1 MMNINLTKTFIDSL
15 RGFLE
20 GTNIELEENSRYF
33 NPQTEIWSY
42 ITCSLNANPYTM
54 IDITDSNKSDVF
66 IPDWMRD
73 TRFEFNL
80 IKIYLDI
87 TPGKETYRIIK
98 RLATE
103 PSETSGLE
111 VEYHIENPTGIKN
124 EDNSQA
130 SSMSLI
136 IVAHDIARNII
147 NQYRYSIS
155 KGNKQQRKPLDIREM
170 LSDLYK
176 VPFNEVDI
184 NIDPSIKTCQRKYID
199 INKQSIAKIKQARN
213 MAYKQPRNITSEKS
227 RSIAYLKLKG
237 FNSNEIGDVL
247 GETEQQI
254 KNFIKNH
261 KDLIESHRTI
271 IESEIGHRQTYIT
284 EPDLH
289 EQYKHWQT
297 AYNEMNKNKMIA
309 IVYLRQK
316 RVSTKRICEVL
327 KVTENQ
333 AAGYVQEFNKH
344 LDYIK
349 LILEPYRDLIE
360 IEQSL
365 INNESSSESN
375 KNDNESSKINV
386 YKNNKDQQRIISI
399 IKQFI
404 KIK

>member
-1 MMNINLTKTFIDSL
+1 MYINLNKTFIDSL

-20 GTNIELEENSRYF
+20 RTNIELEENSRYF
-33 NPQTEIWSY
+33 NPQTETWSY

-66 IPDWMRD
+66 IPDWMKD

-98 RLATE
+98 RSATE

-136 IVAHDIARNII
+136 VVAYDIARNII
-147 NQYRYSIS
+147 SQYRYNMS

-184 NIDPSIKTCQRKYID
+184 SIDPSIKTCQRKYID
-199 INKQSIAKIKQARN
+199 INRQNINKIRQARN

-227 RSIAYLKLKG
+227 HSIAYLKIKG
-237 FNSNEIGDVL
+237 FNSNEIGNIL
-247 GETEQQI
+247 GETEQQV

-261 KDLIESHRTI
+261 KDLIESHRII
-271 IESEIGHRQTYIT
+271 IEAEIGHRQTYIT

-297 AYNEMNKNKMIA
+297 AYNEMDKNKMIA

-316 RVSTKRICEVL
+316 RVSTKRICEVMR
-327 KVTENQ
+327 VTENQ
-333 AAGYVQEFNKH
+333 VAEYMREFNKH
-344 LDYIK
+344 LDYIR

-360 IEQSL
+360 IEQSI
-365 INNESSSESN
+365 INNKSSN
-375 KNDNESSKINV
+375 KNESSKINV
-386 YKNNKDQQRIISI
+386 YKNNKDQQRIVSI
-399 IKQFI
+399 IKQYIRI
-404 KIK
+404 K

>member
-1 MMNINLTKTFIDSL
+1 
-15 RGFLE
+15 
-20 GTNIELEENSRYF
+20 
-33 NPQTEIWSY
+33 
-42 ITCSLNANPYTM
+42 
-54 IDITDSNKSDVF
+54 
-66 IPDWMRD
+66 
-73 TRFEFNL
+73 
-80 IKIYLDI
+80 
-87 TPGKETYRIIK
+87 
-98 RLATE
+98 
-103 PSETSGLE
+103 
-111 VEYHIENPTGIKN
+111 
-124 EDNSQA
+124 
-130 SSMSLI
+130 
-136 IVAHDIARNII
+136 
-147 NQYRYSIS
+147 
-155 KGNKQQRKPLDIREM
+155 M

-199 INKQSIAKIKQARN
+199 INKQNINKIKQARN

-247 GETEQQI
+247 GESEQQI

-261 KDLIESHRTI
+261 KDLIESHRII

-297 AYNEMNKNKMIA
+297 AYNEMNKNRMIA

-316 RVSTKRICEVL
+316 RVSTKRICEVI

-365 INNESSSESN
+365 INNNENNESNDSN
-375 KNDNESSKINV
+375 KNNDKINV

-404 KIK
+404 RVK